1 MTLEESIMGD
11 HVNTKKDTTKHHKAG
26 FSEGRDV
33 RLERARRTS
42 FKTYVQNLEEELLE
56 QELTSND
63 YVVER
68 YDADADEWLVVE
80 SFITEE
86 EADYDCYKRTEE
98 GEGQF
103 RVSEA

>member
-1 MTLEESIMGD
+1 MGEHID
-11 HVNTKKDTTKHHKAG
+11 TKKDTSKHHKAG

-42 FKTYVQNLEEELLE
+42 FKSYVQNLEEELNELE
-56 QELTSND
+56 LESND
-63 YVVER
+63 FVVER
-68 YDADADEWLVVE
+68 YDADADDWLAVE

-86 EADYDCYKRTEE
+86 EADFECYKLSEDGE
-98 GEGQF
+98 GEF

>member
-1 MTLEESIMGD
+1 MGD

-42 FKTYVQNLEEELLE
+42 FKSYVQNLEDDLLE
-56 QELTSND
+56 QELSTEEF
-63 YVVER
+63 VVER
-68 YDADADEWLVVE
+68 FDADVNEWLAVE

-86 EADYDCYKRTEE
+86 EADFACYQLSEDVD
-98 GEGQF
+98 GQF
-103 RVSEA
+103 RVSQA

>member
-1 MTLEESIMGD
+1 MGD

-42 FKTYVQNLEEELLE
+42 FKTYVQNLEEDLLE
-56 QELTSND
+56 QEMTTKD
-63 YVVER
+63 FVVER
-68 YDADADEWLVVE
+68 YNAEADEWLAVE

-86 EADYDCYKRTEE
+86 EADYACYKLTDD

>member
-1 MTLEESIMGD
+1 MGEHID
-11 HVNTKKDTTKHHKAG
+11 TKKDTSKHHKAG

-42 FKTYVQNLEEELLE
+42 FKSYVQSLEEELNE

-63 YVVER
+63 FVVER
-68 YDADADEWLVVE
+68 YDNEANEWITVE

-86 EADYDCYKRTEE
+86 EADFACYELSNDSE
-98 GEGQF
+98 CQF

>member
-1 MTLEESIMGD
+1 MGEHID
-11 HVNTKKDTTKHHKAG
+11 TKKDTSKHHKAG

-42 FKTYVQNLEEELLE
+42 FKSYVQTLEEELNE
-56 QELTSND
+56 QELASND
-63 YVVER
+63 FVVER
-68 YDADADEWLVVE
+68 YDAEADVWIAVE

-86 EADYDCYKRTEE
+86 AADYECYKLSEDSDD
-98 GEGQF
+98 QF

>member
-1 MTLEESIMGD
+1 MGD
-11 HVNTKKDTTKHHKAG
+11 HVNTKKDTSKHHKAG

-56 QELTSND
+56 DELTAEEF
-63 YVVER
+63 VVER
-68 YDADADEWLVVE
+68 FDADADDWLWVE

-86 EADYDCYKRTEE
+86 EADFACYKMNDEE
-98 GEGQF
+98 SGQF
-103 RVSEA
+103 RVSNA